1 MNKIHEKSPC
11 CGTAIYRFGQR
22 RRQCSK
28 CRKTWRVWQKKRGRT
43 KHRIQFEILLRYF
56 QGNLSGMS
64 LDRHTRA
71 ARLRNTLRAFNEKT
85 PWYPVSN
92 GPLIAVV
99 DGLIEYFN
107 GKKYTLYLILLRSVS
122 GQQAVV
128 LPPYLKVG
136 TESGCGWEEAL
147 LRLPVEVHRRILAL
161 VCDGHT
167 GLIEV
172 AKNFGWIVQRCHFH
186 LLARIEHCM
195 SFGPRGKNTK
205 LAIKLRKL
213 AQSVLYR
220 NDRET
225 LYALNQLVVIKP
237 TISSPAFRTVI
248 SGLLKHYR
256 DYRRYLEFPSYYLP
270 TTSNSA
276 EHLVGLIRDL
286 QYRARGFRTPTS
298 FVAWATGF
306 CKYQKTVTCRPKN
319 QPN

>member
-11 CGTAIYRFGQR
+11 CYASVRRFGER
-22 RRQCSK
+22 RRQCSL
-28 CRKTWRVWQKKRGRT
+28 CQKTWRVWRKKRGRT
-43 KHRIQFEILLRYF
+43 KRRIQPEILARYF
-56 QGNLSGMS
+56 QGSLSWAS

-71 ARLRNTLRAFNEKT
+71 ARLRNTLRVFNEKT
-85 PWYPVSN
+85 TWHPVPN

-99 DGLIEYFN
+99 DGLVEYFN
-107 GKKYTLYLILLRSVS
+107 GKKYTLYLVLLRSVS
-122 GQQAVV
+122 GQRAII
-128 LPPYLKVG
+128 LPPYLKPG
-136 TESGCGWEEAL
+136 TESGYGWQEAL
-147 LRLPVEVHRRILAL
+147 LQLPAEVHGRIVTL
-161 VCDGHT
+161 VCDGHI

-195 SFGPRGKNTK
+195 SSGPRGKNIKPAVRLKK
-205 LAIKLRKL
+205 LVRY
-213 AQSVLYR
+213 VLYR
-220 NDRET
+220 DNREAID
-225 LYALNQLVVIKP
+225 ALNQLAIIKS

-248 SGLLKHYR
+248 SGLLKHYK
-256 DYRRYLEFPSYYLP
+256 DYRRYLEFPSYCLP

-298 FVAWATGF
+298 FMAWATGF
-306 CKYQKTVTCRPKN
+306 CKYKKTITCKPKI